1 MCVRRRRIGRRR
13 RRREE
18 NGKRQEARRK
28 RERMRENERVCV
40 GPSAEERGRQRGTN
54 NKEGETLTHT
64 THSAPNKKAL
74 VGHVSMGG

>member
-1 MCVRRRRIGRRR
+1 
-13 RRREE
+13 
-18 NGKRQEARRK
+18 
-28 RERMRENERVCV
+28 MRENERVCV